1 VHCEYTDLCGYLKT
15 MRTRL
20 LRHLAPALLV
30 VLWSSGFVGATFAA
44 PVAPATTTLLWRYV
58 VAAPLMLTIVLALRR
73 RYGPRY
79 LRREAV
85 LGMLGQAGYLYG
97 VFRAVEA
104 GLPAGTAA
112 LLASL
117 QPALVAVVLS
127 RFGQHGGRR
136 RTVGLAIGFA
146 GVALAVGPDAV
157 AGTGTEGTLWALTGM
172 LSLSAAAVLGDL
184 WPAPEEEHDVL
195 DSLAVQGVVALAFFA
210 GVAFASGQAAPPA
223 DPSFWLAV
231 AWLVGLAFLGG
242 YGMYLY
248 VQRTRGPVAVSTWL
262 YLTPAVSAAWAWA
275 MFGEHLAVI
284 TVAGFAV
291 SLTGVL
297 VGRST
302 LDRLVTLGLP
312 IVDGRLR
319 RPRRSGPPRAAPPP
333 RERSGAG
340 GRPGLR
346 PPDQPSRHQ
355 QAPAGAGLRGARD
368 R

>member
-1 VHCEYTDLCGYLKT
+1 MGKS
-15 MRTRL
+15 L
-20 LRHLAPALLV
+20 LGHLAPALLV

-58 VAAPLMLTIVLALRR
+58 VAAPLMLVAVLALRR
-73 RYGPRY
+73 RYGLSY

-85 LGMLGQAGYLYG
+85 LGALGQAGYLYG

-127 RFGQHGGRR
+127 GFGRKGGRR
-136 RTVGLAIGFA
+136 QAVGLAIGFA

-157 AGTGTEGTLWALTGM
+157 AGTGTEGALWALAGM
-172 LSLSAAAVLGDL
+172 LSLSAAAALGDL
-184 WPAPEEEHDVL
+184 WPAPEEKHDVL

-210 GVAFASGQAAPPA
+210 VVALASGQAAPPA
-223 DPSFWLAV
+223 DTSFWLAI

-275 MFGEHLAVI
+275 MFGERLSLL
-284 TVAGFAV
+284 TVVGFAI
-291 SLTGVL
+291 SLAGVL
-297 VGRST
+297 VVRPAPDRKQTRRDHPLAAARS
-302 LDRLVTLGLP
+302 
-312 IVDGRLR
+312 
-319 RPRRSGPPRAAPPP
+319 
-333 RERSGAG
+333 
-340 GRPGLR
+340 
-346 PPDQPSRHQ
+346 
-355 QAPAGAGLRGARD
+355 
-368 R
+368 

>member
-1 VHCEYTDLCGYLKT
+1 MHKS
-15 MRTRL
+15 L
-20 LRHLAPALLV
+20 LGRLAPALLV

-58 VAAPLMLTIVLALRR
+58 AAAPLLLVVVLVLRR
-73 RYGPRY
+73 RYGVRY
-79 LRREAV
+79 LRREAA
-85 LGMLGQAGYLYG
+85 LGVLGQAGYLYG

-127 RFGQHGGRR
+127 RFGQGGGRR
-136 RTVGLAIGFA
+136 RTVGLAVGFA

-157 AGTGTEGTLWALTGM
+157 AGTGAEGALWALAGM

-184 WPAPEEEHDVL
+184 WPAPEEKHDVL
-195 DSLAVQGVVALAFFA
+195 DSLTVQGAVALAFFA
-210 GVAFASGQAAPPA
+210 VVAFASGQAAPPA

-275 MFGEHLAVI
+275 MFGERLPLL
-284 TVAGFAV
+284 TVAGFAI
-291 SLTGVL
+291 SLVGVL
-297 VGRST
+297 VTR
-302 LDRLVTLGLP
+302 
-312 IVDGRLR
+312 
-319 RPRRSGPPRAAPPP
+319 
-333 RERSGAG
+333 
-340 GRPGLR
+340 
-346 PPDQPSRHQ
+346 PSR
-355 QAPAGAGLRGARD
+355 AGSEPAKDTSGSREPVATR
-368 R
+368 

>member
-1 VHCEYTDLCGYLKT
+1 MGKS
-15 MRTRL
+15 L

-58 VAAPLMLTIVLALRR
+58 VAAPLMLVAVLALRR
-73 RYGPRY
+73 RYGLRY

-85 LGMLGQAGYLYG
+85 LGALGQAGYLYG

-127 RFGQHGGRR
+127 GFGRKGGRR
-136 RTVGLAIGFA
+136 QAVGLAIGFA

-157 AGTGTEGTLWALTGM
+157 AGTGTEGALWALAGM

-184 WPAPEEEHDVL
+184 WPAPDEKHDVL

-210 GVAFASGQAAPPA
+210 VVALTSGQAAPPA
-223 DPSFWLAV
+223 DTSFWLAI

-275 MFGEHLAVI
+275 MFGERLSLL
-284 TVAGFAV
+284 TVVGFAI
-291 SLTGVL
+291 SLAGVL
-297 VGRST
+297 VVRPAP
-302 LDRLVTLGLP
+302 DRKQT
-312 IVDGRLR
+312 R
-319 RPRRSGPPRAAPPP
+319 
-333 RERSGAG
+333 
-340 GRPGLR
+340 
-346 PPDQPSRHQ
+346 
-355 QAPAGAGLRGARD
+355 RD
-368 R
+368 RPLAAARS

>member
-1 VHCEYTDLCGYLKT
+1 MGKS
-15 MRTRL
+15 L
-20 LRHLAPALLV
+20 LGHLAPALLV

-58 VAAPLMLTIVLALRR
+58 VAAPLMLAAVLVLRR
-73 RYGPRY
+73 RYGLRY

-85 LGMLGQAGYLYG
+85 LGALGQAGYLYG

-127 RFGQHGGRR
+127 GFGRKGGRR
-136 RTVGLAIGFA
+136 QAVGLAVGFA

-157 AGTGTEGTLWALTGM
+157 AGTGTEGALWALAGM

-184 WPAPEEEHDVL
+184 WPAPEEKHDVL
-195 DSLAVQGVVALAFFA
+195 DSLAVQGVVAFA
-210 GVAFASGQAAPPA
+210 VFAVVALASGQAAPPA
-223 DPSFWLAV
+223 DPSFWLAI

-275 MFGEHLAVI
+275 MFGEQLPLL
-284 TVAGFAV
+284 TVVGFAI
-291 SLTGVL
+291 SLAGVL
-297 VGRST
+297 V
-302 LDRLVTLGLP
+302 V
-312 IVDGRLR
+312 
-319 RPRRSGPPRAAPPP
+319 RPAPD
-333 RERSGAG
+333 RERS
-340 GRPGLR
+340 
-346 PPDQPSRHQ
+346 S
-355 QAPAGAGLRGARD
+355 RD
-368 R
+368 RPLAAARS

>member
-1 VHCEYTDLCGYLKT
+1 MHCEYTDLYGYLAN
-15 MRTRL
+15 MRKSL
-20 LRHLAPALLV
+20 LGHLAPALLV
-30 VLWSSGFVGATFAA
+30 LLWSSGFVGATFAA

-58 VAAPLMLTIVLALRR
+58 VAAPLMLAVVLVLRR
-73 RYGPRY
+73 RYGLRY

-85 LGMLGQAGYLYG
+85 LGVLGQAGYLYG

-127 RFGQHGGRR
+127 RFGRRGGRR
-136 RTVGLAIGFA
+136 QAVGLAVGFA
-146 GVALAVGPDAV
+146 GVALAVGPGAV
-157 AGTGTEGTLWALTGM
+157 AGTGAEGALWAVAGM

-184 WPAPEEEHDVL
+184 WPAPREQHDVL

-210 GVAFASGQAAPPA
+210 VVAFASGQAAPPA
-223 DPSFWLAV
+223 VPTFWLAV

-275 MFGEHLAVI
+275 MFGERLPLLTVVGFVISLA
-284 TVAGFAV
+284 
-291 SLTGVL
+291 GVL
-297 VGRST
+297 V
-302 LDRLVTLGLP
+302 V
-312 IVDGRLR
+312 
-319 RPRRSGPPRAAPPP
+319 RPAPDHARARAP
-333 RERSGAG
+333 
-340 GRPGLR
+340 
-346 PPDQPSRHQ
+346 
-355 QAPAGAGLRGARD
+355 RD
-368 R
+368 RPLAAARS

>member
-1 VHCEYTDLCGYLKT
+1 
-15 MRTRL
+15 MRTSL

-30 VLWSSGFVGATFAA
+30 VMWSSGFVGATFAA
-44 PVAPATTTLLWRYV
+44 PSAPAITTLLWRYV
-58 VAAPLMLTIVLALRR
+58 VAAPLMVVAVLALGR

-85 LGMLGQAGYLYG
+85 LGALGQAGYLYG
-97 VFRAVEA
+97 VFRAVEE

-127 RFGQHGGRR
+127 GFGQRGGRR
-136 RTVGLAIGFA
+136 QAVGLATGFA

-157 AGTGTEGTLWALTGM
+157 AGTGAEGALWALGGM

-184 WPAPEEEHDVL
+184 WPTPEEHGVL
-195 DSLAVQGVVALAFFA
+195 DSLAVQGVVALAFFSA
-210 GVAFASGQAAPPA
+210 VAFASGQAAPPA

-275 MFGEHLAVI
+275 MFGERLSPL

-297 VGRST
+297 VTRPAPARPRPAADSG
-302 LDRLVTLGLP
+302 GP
-312 IVDGRLR
+312 GR
-319 RPRRSGPPRAAPPP
+319 RPSTNAIDPIGV
-333 RERSGAG
+333 
-340 GRPGLR
+340 
-346 PPDQPSRHQ
+346 Q
-355 QAPAGAGLRGARD
+355 QK
-368 R
+368 

>member
-1 VHCEYTDLCGYLKT
+1 MHCEYTDLCGYLKS

-127 RFGQHGGRR
+127 RFGQRGGRR
-136 RTVGLAIGFA
+136 RTVGLAVGFA

-157 AGTGTEGTLWALTGM
+157 AGTGAEGALWALTGM

-195 DSLAVQGVVALAFFA
+195 DSLAVQGVVALAVFA
-210 GVAFASGQAAPPA
+210 AVAFASGQAAPPA

-297 VGRST
+297 VGQST

-312 IVDGRLR
+312 MIDGRLR

-333 RERSGAG
+333 RARSRAG

>member
-1 VHCEYTDLCGYLKT
+1 MHCEYTDLYGYLAS
-15 MRTRL
+15 MRTSL

-30 VLWSSGFVGATFAA
+30 VMWSSGFVGATFAA

-58 VAAPLMLTIVLALRR
+58 VAAPLMVVAVLALGR
-73 RYGPRY
+73 RYGPHY

-85 LGMLGQAGYLYG
+85 LGALGQAGYLYG
-97 VFRAVEA
+97 VFRAVEE

-127 RFGQHGGRR
+127 RFGQRGGRR
-136 RTVGLAIGFA
+136 QAAGLAIGFA

-157 AGTGTEGTLWALTGM
+157 AGAGAEGALWALGGM

-184 WPAPEEEHDVL
+184 WPAPEEHGVL
-195 DSLAVQGVVALAFFA
+195 DSLAVQGVVALAFFSA
-210 GVAFASGQAAPPA
+210 VALASGQAAPPA
-223 DPSFWLAV
+223 DPAFWLAV

-275 MFGEHLAVI
+275 MFGERLPLL
-284 TVAGFAV
+284 TVAAFVV
-291 SLTGVL
+291 SLAGVL
-297 VGRST
+297 VTRPARSERPALPT
-302 LDRLVTLGLP
+302 KDRDVL
-312 IVDGRLR
+312 
-319 RPRRSGPPRAAPPP
+319 A
-333 RERSGAG
+333 
-340 GRPGLR
+340 RPG
-346 PPDQPSRHQ
+346 SVK
-355 QAPAGAGLRGARD
+355 
-368 R
+368 

>member
-1 VHCEYTDLCGYLKT
+1 MHCEYTDLCGYLAI
-15 MRTRL
+15 MRKSL
-20 LRHLAPALLV
+20 LGHLAPALLV

-58 VAAPLMLTIVLALRR
+58 VAAPLMLVAVLALRR
-73 RYGPRY
+73 RYRPRY

-85 LGMLGQAGYLYG
+85 LGALGQAGYLYG

-127 RFGQHGGRR
+127 GFGRKGGRR
-136 RTVGLAIGFA
+136 QAVGLAVGFA

-157 AGTGTEGTLWALTGM
+157 AGTGTEGALWALAGM

-210 GVAFASGQAAPPA
+210 VVALASGQAAPPA
-223 DPSFWLAV
+223 DPSFWLAI

-275 MFGEHLAVI
+275 MFGERLPLL
-284 TVAGFAV
+284 TVVGFAI
-291 SLTGVL
+291 SLAGVL
-297 VGRST
+297 V
-302 LDRLVTLGLP
+302 V
-312 IVDGRLR
+312 
-319 RPRRSGPPRAAPPP
+319 RPAPD
-333 RERSGAG
+333 RERTS
-340 GRPGLR
+340 
-346 PPDQPSRHQ
+346 
-355 QAPAGAGLRGARD
+355 RD
-368 R
+368 RPLADARS

>member
-1 VHCEYTDLCGYLKT
+1 
-15 MRTRL
+15 MRKSHL
-20 LRHLAPALLV
+20 GHLAPALLV

-58 VAAPLMLTIVLALRR
+58 VAAPLMLIVVLVLRR
-73 RYGPRY
+73 RYGARY

-85 LGMLGQAGYLYG
+85 LGVLGQAGYLYG

-127 RFGQHGGRR
+127 GFGKKGGRR
-136 RTVGLAIGFA
+136 QAAGLAVGFA
-146 GVALAVGPDAV
+146 GVALAVGPDTV
-157 AGTGTEGTLWALTGM
+157 AGTGTEGALWALAGM

-184 WPAPEEEHDVL
+184 WPAPDEKHDVL
-195 DSLAVQGVVALAFFA
+195 DSLAVQGAVALALFA
-210 GVAFASGQAAPPA
+210 VVAFATRQAAPPS
-223 DPSFWLAV
+223 DPSFWLAI

-275 MFGEHLAVI
+275 VFGERLPLL
-284 TVAGFAV
+284 TVVGFAI
-291 SLTGVL
+291 SLAGVL
-297 VGRST
+297 VARPAP
-302 LDRLVTLGLP
+302 DR
-312 IVDGRLR
+312 
-319 RPRRSGPPRAAPPP
+319 
-333 RERSGAG
+333 E
-340 GRPGLR
+340 
-346 PPDQPSRHQ
+346 
-355 QAPAGAGLRGARD
+355 QAHRD
-368 R
+368 RPLAAART

>member
-1 VHCEYTDLCGYLKT
+1 
-15 MRTRL
+15 MRKSL
-20 LRHLAPALLV
+20 LGHLAPALLV

-44 PVAPATTTLLWRYV
+44 PVAPVTTTLLWRYV
-58 VAAPLMLTIVLALRR
+58 VAAPLMLIVVLALRR
-73 RYGPRY
+73 RYGLRY

-85 LGMLGQAGYLYG
+85 LGALGQAGYLYG

-127 RFGQHGGRR
+127 RFGKGGGRR
-136 RTVGLAIGFA
+136 QTVGLAIGFA

-157 AGTGTEGTLWALTGM
+157 AGTGTEGALWALAGM

-184 WPAPEEEHDVL
+184 WPAPDEKHDVL
-195 DSLAVQGVVALAFFA
+195 DSLTVQGVVALAFFA
-210 GVAFASGQAAPPA
+210 VVAFASGQTAPPA

-231 AWLVGLAFLGG
+231 AWLVGLAFFGG

-275 MFGEHLAVI
+275 MFGERLSLL
-284 TVAGFAV
+284 TVAGFAI
-291 SLTGVL
+291 SLAGVL
-297 VGRST
+297 VVRPTPDREQTRRDHPLAAARS
-302 LDRLVTLGLP
+302 
-312 IVDGRLR
+312 
-319 RPRRSGPPRAAPPP
+319 
-333 RERSGAG
+333 
-340 GRPGLR
+340 
-346 PPDQPSRHQ
+346 
-355 QAPAGAGLRGARD
+355 
-368 R
+368 

>member
-1 VHCEYTDLCGYLKT
+1 MGKS
-15 MRTRL
+15 L
-20 LRHLAPALLV
+20 LGHLAPALLV

-58 VAAPLMLTIVLALRR
+58 VAAPLMLIAVLVLRR
-73 RYGPRY
+73 RYGLRY

-85 LGMLGQAGYLYG
+85 LGALGQAGYLYG

-127 RFGQHGGRR
+127 GFGKKGGRR
-136 RTVGLAIGFA
+136 QAVGLAIGFA
-146 GVALAVGPDAV
+146 GVALAVGPDTV
-157 AGTGTEGTLWALTGM
+157 AGTGAEGALWAVAGM

-184 WPAPEEEHDVL
+184 WPAPDEKHDVL

-210 GVAFASGQAAPPA
+210 VVAFATGQAAPPA

-275 MFGEHLAVI
+275 MFGERLPLLTVVGFAISLAGVLAVRP
-284 TVAGFAV
+284 TP
-291 SLTGVL
+291 
-297 VGRST
+297 
-302 LDRLVTLGLP
+302 DREPT
-312 IVDGRLR
+312 R
-319 RPRRSGPPRAAPPP
+319 
-333 RERSGAG
+333 
-340 GRPGLR
+340 
-346 PPDQPSRHQ
+346 
-355 QAPAGAGLRGARD
+355 RD
-368 R
+368 RPLAAARS

>member
-1 VHCEYTDLCGYLKT
+1 

-20 LRHLAPALLV
+20 LRSLAPALLV
-30 VLWSSGFVGATFAA
+30 VTWSSGFVGATFAA

-58 VAAPLMLTIVLALRR
+58 VAAPLMLVIVLLLRR

-85 LGMLGQAGYLYG
+85 LGALGQAGYLYG
-97 VFRAVEA
+97 VFRAVEE

-127 RFGQHGGRR
+127 GFGRRGGRR
-136 RTVGLAIGFA
+136 QAVGLAVGFA

-157 AGTGTEGTLWALTGM
+157 AGTGVDGALWALAGM

-184 WPAPEEEHDVL
+184 WPAPDRERHDVL
-195 DSLAVQGVVALAFFA
+195 DSLAVQGVVALGFF
-210 GVAFASGQAAPPA
+210 GLVAFASGQAAPPA
-223 DPSFWLAV
+223 DPSFWLAI

-248 VQRTRGPVAVSTWL
+248 VLRTRGPVAVSTWL

-275 MFGEHLAVI
+275 MFGEHLPLL
-284 TVAGFAV
+284 TVAGFAI
-291 SLTGVL
+291 SLAGVL
-297 VGRST
+297 VVRS
-302 LDRLVTLGLP
+302 
-312 IVDGRLR
+312 
-319 RPRRSGPPRAAPPP
+319 PRARAEPAPSPASA
-333 RERSGAG
+333 RS
-340 GRPGLR
+340 
-346 PPDQPSRHQ
+346 
-355 QAPAGAGLRGARD
+355 
-368 R
+368 

>member
-1 VHCEYTDLCGYLKT
+1 MHCEYTDLCGYLAIVRKSP
-15 MRTRL
+15 L
-20 LRHLAPALLV
+20 GHLAPVLLV

-58 VAAPLMLTIVLALRR
+58 VAAPLMVAAVLVLRR
-73 RYGPRY
+73 RYGTRY

-85 LGMLGQAGYLYG
+85 LGALGQAGYLYG

-127 RFGQHGGRR
+127 RSGQRGGRR
-136 RTVGLAIGFA
+136 QAVGLTVGFA
-146 GVALAVGPDAV
+146 GVALAVGPGAI
-157 AGTGTEGTLWALTGM
+157 AGTGTEGALWALAGM
-172 LSLSAAAVLGDL
+172 LSLSAATVLGDL
-184 WPAPEEEHDVL
+184 WPAPEEKHDVL

-210 GVAFASGQAAPPA
+210 AVAFATGQAAPPA
-223 DPSFWLAV
+223 DPQFWLAV

-275 MFGEHLAVI
+275 MFGERLPLL
-284 TVAGFAV
+284 TVAGFAI
-291 SLTGVL
+291 SLVGVL
-297 VGRST
+297 LARPA
-302 LDRLVTLGLP
+302 REP
-312 IVDGRLR
+312 AA
-319 RPRRSGPPRAAPPP
+319 PRRRRALVSA
-333 RERSGAG
+333 
-340 GRPGLR
+340 RP
-346 PPDQPSRHQ
+346 
-355 QAPAGAGLRGARD
+355 
-368 R
+368 

>member
-1 VHCEYTDLCGYLKT
+1 MGKS
-15 MRTRL
+15 L
-20 LRHLAPALLV
+20 LGHLAPALLV

-58 VAAPLMLTIVLALRR
+58 VAAPLMLVAVLALRR
-73 RYGPRY
+73 RYGLSY

-85 LGMLGQAGYLYG
+85 LGALGQAGYLYG

-127 RFGQHGGRR
+127 GFGRKGGRR
-136 RTVGLAIGFA
+136 QAVGLAIGFA

-157 AGTGTEGTLWALTGM
+157 AGTGTEGALWALAGM

-184 WPAPEEEHDVL
+184 WPAPDEKHDVL

-210 GVAFASGQAAPPA
+210 VVALTSGQAAPPA
-223 DPSFWLAV
+223 DTSFWLAI

-275 MFGEHLAVI
+275 MFGERLSLL
-284 TVAGFAV
+284 TVVGFAI
-291 SLTGVL
+291 SLAGVL
-297 VGRST
+297 VVRPAP
-302 LDRLVTLGLP
+302 DRKQT
-312 IVDGRLR
+312 R
-319 RPRRSGPPRAAPPP
+319 
-333 RERSGAG
+333 
-340 GRPGLR
+340 
-346 PPDQPSRHQ
+346 
-355 QAPAGAGLRGARD
+355 RD
-368 R
+368 RPLAAARS

>member
-1 VHCEYTDLCGYLKT
+1 MHCEYTDLYGYLAV
-15 MRTRL
+15 MRKSL
-20 LRHLAPALLV
+20 LGRLAPALLV

-58 VAAPLMLTIVLALRR
+58 VAAPLMLVVVLALRR
-73 RYGPRY
+73 RYGLRY

-85 LGMLGQAGYLYG
+85 LGALGQAGYLYG

-127 RFGQHGGRR
+127 GFGKRGGRR
-136 RTVGLAIGFA
+136 QAVGLAIGFA

-157 AGTGTEGTLWALTGM
+157 AGTGTEGALWALAGM

-184 WPAPEEEHDVL
+184 WPAPEEKRDVL

-210 GVAFASGQAAPPA
+210 SVALATGQAAPPA

-231 AWLVGLAFLGG
+231 VWLVGLAFLGG

-248 VQRTRGPVAVSTWL
+248 VQRTRGPVVVSTWL

-275 MFGEHLAVI
+275 MFGERLPLL
-284 TVAGFAV
+284 TVVGFAI
-291 SLTGVL
+291 SLAGVL
-297 VGRST
+297 VVRPAPERARTRQDRPLAAARS
-302 LDRLVTLGLP
+302 
-312 IVDGRLR
+312 
-319 RPRRSGPPRAAPPP
+319 
-333 RERSGAG
+333 
-340 GRPGLR
+340 
-346 PPDQPSRHQ
+346 
-355 QAPAGAGLRGARD
+355 
-368 R
+368 